1 MKIFDSMKQAY
12 ILKLATIALLSL
24 GGVGAVG
31 GGFFLTQAFNH
42 KKSTE
47 IVVDTSNYQNIRHNS
62 WSNQAQINHFPAIIP
77 REAKDARVIYYP
89 GSSEYGRI
97 FQLRMKLPKQQINK
111 ALFRYRDIAKYKF
124 QGGDTNDHA
133 NQENGVPTT
142 FLYTSDLQAE
152 SFPSTYEILVLN
164 ANNRG
169 TSDDFSWN
177 HGDSYGVAINST
189 TSEIVYW
196 AEEW

>member
-1 MKIFDSMKQAY
+1 MKQAY
-12 ILKLATIALLSL
+12 ILKFAMIALLSL
-24 GGVGAVG
+24 GGVGSVG
-31 GGFFLTQAFNH
+31 GGFFLTQAFNN
-42 KKSTE
+42 KKETE
-47 IVVDTSNYQNIRHNS
+47 IVVDNSNYQEIRHNT
-62 WSNQAQINHFPAIIP
+62 WSNQTQINHFPAIIP
-77 REAKDARVIYYP
+77 SVAKDVRVIFYP
-89 GSSEYGRI
+89 GSPEYGRI
-97 FQLRMKLPKQQINK
+97 FQLRMKLSKQQIKK
-111 ALFRYRDIAKYKF
+111 ALNKYRNIAKHQY

-177 HGDSYGVAINST
+177 HGDSYGVAINNT
-189 TSEIVYW
+189 TLEIVYW

>member
-1 MKIFDSMKQAY
+1 MKQAY
-12 ILKLATIALLSL
+12 ILKFATIALLSL
-24 GGVGAVG
+24 GGVGVVG
-31 GGFFLTQAFNH
+31 GGFFFTQALNN

-47 IVVDTSNYQNIRHNS
+47 IVIDSSNYQDIRHNT
-62 WSNQAQINHFPAIIP
+62 WSNQTQIKHFPAIIP
-77 REAKDARVIYYP
+77 SVAKDVRVIYYP
-89 GSSEYGRI
+89 GSTEYGRI
-97 FQLRMKLPKQQINK
+97 FQLRMKLPKEQINK
-111 ALFRYRDIAKYKF
+111 ALSKYKNVAKYKF

-152 SFPSTYEILVLN
+152 TFPTTYEILVLN

-177 HGDSYGVAINST
+177 HGDSYGVAVDKMA
-189 TSEIVYW
+189 SEIVYW

>member
-1 MKIFDSMKQAY
+1 MKQSH
-12 ILKLATIALLSL
+12 ILKFATIALLSL
-24 GGVGAVG
+24 GGVGVVG
-31 GGFFLTQAFNH
+31 GGFFFTQAFNN
-42 KKSTE
+42 KKETE
-47 IVVDTSNYQNIRHNS
+47 TLINISNYQDIRHTT
-62 WSNQAQINHFPAIIP
+62 WSNQTQINHFPAIIP
-77 REAKDARVIYYP
+77 SEAKDARVIFYP
-89 GSSEYGRI
+89 GSPEYGRI
-97 FQLRMKLPKQQINK
+97 FQLRMKLPESRIEK
-111 ALFRYRDIAKYKF
+111 ALNKYRNIAKYKF
-124 QGGDTNDHA
+124 QGGDTNDHS

-142 FLYTSDLQAE
+142 FLYTNDLQAE

-169 TSDDFSWN
+169 TSKDFSWN

>member
-1 MKIFDSMKQAY
+1 MKQAY
-12 ILKLATIALLSL
+12 ILKFAMIALLSL
-24 GGVGAVG
+24 GSVGAVG
-31 GGFFLTQAFNH
+31 GGFFLTQAFNN

-47 IVVDTSNYQNIRHNS
+47 IVIDSSNYQDIRHHT
-62 WSNQAQINHFPAIIP
+62 WSNQALINHFPAIIP
-77 REAKDARVIYYP
+77 TEAKDTRVIFYP
-89 GSSEYGRI
+89 GSPEYGRI
-97 FQLRMKLPKQQINK
+97 FQLRMKLPEKQIKK
-111 ALFRYRDIAKYKF
+111 ALNKYRNTAKHKF

-177 HGDSYGVAINST
+177 HGDSYGVAINNT

>member
-1 MKIFDSMKQAY
+1 MLF
-12 ILKLATIALLSL
+12 ATIAFQSL
-24 GGVGAVG
+24 GGVGVVG
-31 GGFFLTQAFNH
+31 GGFFLTQAFN
-42 KKSTE
+42 KKGETE
-47 IVVDTSNYQNIRHNS
+47 TIINSSNYQDIRHNT
-62 WSNQAQINHFPAIIP
+62 WSNQTQINHFPATIP
-77 REAKDARVIYYP
+77 REATDVRVIYYP

-97 FQLRMKLPKQQINK
+97 FQLRMKLPKQQIQK
-111 ALFRYRDIAKYKF
+111 SLLKYRDTAKHKY

-142 FLYTSDLQAE
+142 FLYSSDLQAGT
-152 SFPSTYEILVLN
+152 FPSTYEILVLN

-169 TSDDFSWN
+169 TADFPWN
-177 HGDSYGVAINST
+177 HGDSYGVAIDKI